1 MIIKFRRGAS
11 GGGELIHKFSGD
23 GKIRPRDIPD
33 GRRHSVGIQQR
44 EEDEREEATKL
55 FSSFRTENRSIRKDK
70 KVGFSTE
77 EEERRERRNR
87 GQEEEEEDLDKSDEE
102 EEYGNEEIYNIGK
115 TNAGWKMQRR
125 REEEEEMALLAQIR
139 QKEMENKRLKEEKEE
154 LERRV
159 RIAEGWLQYIR
170 F

>member
-1 MIIKFRRGAS
+1 M
-11 GGGELIHKFSGD
+11 IHKFSGE
-23 GKIRPRDIPD
+23 GKNRPKDIP

-44 EEDEREEATKL
+44 EEDEREEAMKL
-55 FSSFRTENRSIRKDK
+55 FSSFRTENRSSRKDK

-87 GQEEEEEDLDKSDEE
+87 GQGEEEEDLDKSDEE
-102 EEYGNEEIYNIGK
+102 EEYGNEEIYNIAK
-115 TNAGWKMQRR
+115 TTNGWKMQRR
-125 REEEEEMALLAQIR
+125 REEEEEMAMAQIR

-159 RIAEGWLQYIR
+159 RMAEGWLR
-170 F
+170 FWILQG